1 MEKRLKAQDH
11 NSKAL
16 KAKVSA
22 KFIDYNSLLR
32 ISEEEDDVKPQAVPT
47 CN

>member
-1 MEKRLKAQDH
+1 MEKILKAKDH

-22 KFIDYNSLLR
+22 KIIDDNSLLR
-32 ISEEEDDVKPQAVPT
+32 ISEEEDDVKPQAAPT

>member
-1 MEKRLKAQDH
+1 MEKILKAKEH

-22 KFIDYNSLLR
+22 KIIDDNSLLR
-32 ISEEEDDVKPQAVPT
+32 ISEEEDNVKPQAAPT